1 MSHQQQNPLAA
12 NWDPEILA
20 AYMAKVQK
28 DEDSDEAMSSGD
40 SSDSEEEFEE
50 ESSLSSVST
59 EAMSDIEIHHPD
71 DIASDDSAFSS
82 EDEYAEESFTERQ
95 TMRRELVLGR
105 PAAEILQMRRKEL
118 SSMHLAYMKQL
129 DDADEE
135 IAELTGTPYQAMV
148 RRQPVSGYD
157 KPVEMQGKDVE
168 SFILELR
175 KRSNKEVQ
183 STESKKA
190 LVEQLVILAQ
200 ALFRKE
206 RQIKHLQG

>member
-1 MSHQQQNPLAA
+1 MSHQQHNPLAA

-40 SSDSEEEFEE
+40 SDSEEEFEE
-50 ESSLSSVST
+50 EASFSSVST
-59 EAMSDIEIHHPD
+59 EAVSDIEIPHPD
-71 DIASDDSAFSS
+71 DITSDDSAFSS

-105 PAAEILQMRRKEL
+105 PTAEILQMRRQEL

-135 IAELTGTPYQAMV
+135 IAELTGAPYQAMV

-157 KPVEMQGKDVE
+157 KPVDMQGKDIE

-183 STESKKA
+183 STESKKTI
-190 LVEQLVILAQ
+190 VEQLVILAQ